1 MRKATTAL
9 GNLSPVAE
17 RSTCDCCHRYHCRC
31 YHHNF
36 TCFPTQSFLDFSHF
50 FDVDIGNESP
60 LIIILDSGTFAISE
74 GNIFGYNFLSWRH
87 VGSFDAKMATCLGK
101 TVLLQFSAA
110 FSHVSFLYTG
120 LRFGWS
126 GSLMLGSLSEIG
138 SLLQKNL

>member
-1 MRKATTAL
+1 MGRAAL
-9 GNLSPVAE
+9 GQAHPSDAII
-17 RSTCDCCHRYHCRC
+17 RHRPCNEARHMSR
-31 YHHNF
+31 
-36 TCFPTQSFLDFSHF
+36 
-50 FDVDIGNESP
+50 DVDIGNESP

-74 GNIFGYNFLSWRH
+74 GNMFGYNFLSWRH